1 MRRPWCLLWLA
12 ILVAIVLA
20 IPLIDRS
27 SDTPRIPHPN
37 QGQESPLLP
46 VPATPDQTR
55 P

>member
-1 MRRPWCLLWLA
+1 MRIPWCLLWLA
-12 ILVAIVLA
+12 ILVAVVLT

-27 SDTPRIPHPN
+27 GDMSRTTHTN

-46 VPATPDQTR
+46 VPAAPDQTR

>member
-1 MRRPWCLLWLA
+1 MRFSWCLLWLA
-12 ILVAIVLA
+12 ILVAIVLT

-27 SDTPRIPHPN
+27 IEMPRTPQTN

-46 VPATPDQTR
+46 IPAAPDQGR